1 MKGTPSL
8 VPHSRPT
15 LGQEESRALA
25 AVVRSGRVAQGPR
38 VEQFEQGVAAFLG
51 LGGGVAMNSGTAA
64 LETALLVLGV
74 EAGDEVILPSYV
86 CSALWL
92 AVMRVGAVPRL
103 VDIEPGTFA
112 ISPGDARKAVTARTK
127 AMIVPHPFGLPADL
141 TALEGLDVPIVEDCA
156 QTLGAFER
164 GRAVGTVGV
173 LTVCSFY
180 ATKLL
185 CTGEGGM
192 LLSNDQ
198 ALLERA
204 RALRDYDEAP
214 ALDAAAF
221 NRKMTE
227 LQAAMGLVQLD
238 QLRGF
243 LERRAQVAARYSAAF
258 ADSGLGLPVVPD
270 DRTHVFFRYIVRL
283 GDAVP
288 RAVESAITRLA
299 ARGIQCRRPVFRP
312 LHQYLGLE
320 GYPVSEEAFAT
331 ALSIPI
337 YPSMTERE
345 VERTIQ
351 AVRGEVAHGRHQPS

>member
-1 MKGTPSL
+1 MKGTPA
-8 VPHSRPT
+8 VIPHSRPT

-51 LGGGVAMNSGTAA
+51 LAGGVALSSGTAA
-64 LETALLVLGV
+64 LETALLALGV

-92 AVMRVGAVPRL
+92 AVMRVGAVPRI
-103 VDIEPGTFA
+103 VDVEPGTYA
-112 ISPGDARKAVTARTK
+112 ISPEEARKAVTARTK

-141 TALEGLDVPIVEDCA
+141 TALEGLGVPIVEDCA
-156 QTLGAFER
+156 QTLGALER
-164 GRAVGTVGV
+164 GRPVGTVGV

-221 NRKMTE
+221 NRKLTE

-243 LERRAQVAARYSAAF
+243 LDRRAALAARYSAAL
-258 ADSGLGLPVVPD
+258 ADSGLGLPVVPEG
-270 DRTHVFFRYIVRL
+270 RTHVFYRYVVRL
-283 GDAVP
+283 AEAGLHP
-288 RAVESAITRLA
+288 VEGTIARLA

-320 GYPVSEEAFAT
+320 GYPASEEAFAT

-337 YPSMTERE
+337 YPSMTDRE

-351 AVRGEVAHGRHQPS
+351 AVREEAAHGRLVG